1 MGAKLGD
8 AFLAQPQDV
17 MDSVQR
23 LRQLA
28 QQTGS
33 LKSSTEQKVITTTKK
48 AVPVTQTVTAPV
60 IPSNT
65 VSTASPVI
73 TEPATTVISIEPANP
88 DVVYIPNYNPT
99 RFTELGQYCV
109 SAGLSA
115 TTSRRTVY

>member
-1 MGAKLGD
+1 MGANTGD

-65 VSTASPVI
+65 VSTASPII

-99 RFTELGQYCV
+99 VVYGTGPILRIRRFICHHQPEN
-109 SAGLSA
+109 
-115 TTSRRTVY
+115 R